1 MDSARIIA
9 TVIFVGSIILL
20 GDAWLKKD
28 QQLSGESLSTE
39 VQEGITTVPKATIND
54 PANIQDVATPLNEL
68 APATGD
74 YIQVTT
80 DVFFSKD

>member
-28 QQLSGESLSTE
+28 QQLAGESLSTE
-39 VQEGITTVPKATIND
+39 VTRRHHDD
-54 PANIQDVATPLNEL
+54 P
-68 APATGD
+68 
-74 YIQVTT
+74 
-80 DVFFSKD
+80 

>member
-28 QQLSGESLSTE
+28 QQLADESLSTE
-39 VQEGITTVPKATIND
+39 VQEGITTIPKATIND
-54 PANIQDVATPLNEL
+54 AANRQDVATPLNEF
-68 APATGD
+68 APG
-74 YIQVTT
+74 YG
-80 DVFFSKD
+80 